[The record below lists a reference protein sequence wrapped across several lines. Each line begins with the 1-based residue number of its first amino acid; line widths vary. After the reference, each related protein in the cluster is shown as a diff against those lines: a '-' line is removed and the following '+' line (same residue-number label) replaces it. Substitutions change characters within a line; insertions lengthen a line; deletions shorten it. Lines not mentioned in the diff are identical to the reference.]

1 MMVNLSNLSVR
12 YPNSPPSSPPALDD
26 VSLSLR
32 MGEILGL
39 VGESGSGKSTLLMA
53 ILRLLPKGTFV
64 KGTITSEGQDLLSLD
79 EEEMRLFRWD
89 RISLVP
95 QGAMNGFTPVLT
107 VGYQIAEVLLE
118 HSDIPIGESSKEVR
132 RLLSEVG
139 LPEDAYER
147 YPHELSGGQKQ
158 RAAIATALACAPYF
172 LLADEPTTALD
183 VITQAEVISL
193 LRRAVKKRNMGM
205 VLVTHDIALA
215 SSICDSIAVLRHGK
229 LVDHGT
235 VEEILSHPTDE
246 HTKSLLRAQ
255 EEMER

>member
-1 MMVNLSNLSVR
+1 MVNLSNLSVR

-53 ILRLLPKGTFV
+53 ILRLLP

-172 LLADEPTTALD
+172 LLADEPTTVLD

-215 SSICDSIAVLRHGK
+215 SSTCDSIAVLRLGK